1 MAFILS
7 MLMLAAVTSPGW
19 DGGAKA
25 TYVGGSIPG
34 LPDPV
39 KGKIDTTHPKVYRF
53 DAGEMEVNVPWERI
67 NMLEYGQKV
76 GRRIG
81 LAIVV
86 SPLFLMTKS
95 RKHFLT
101 VSFLDEKE
109 RQQALV
115 FELHKDR
122 VRSVLVTM
130 EARTGLRV
138 EFQDNE
144 ARFGEKDHQN
154 RPPLASIRRYRLVF
168 QHVRHGPAG
177 GDACPAGALV
187 ERSEAA
193 LRGGF

>member
-1 MAFILS
+1 MRIAPQISLVSLGPRIRSSRVCYFPL
-7 MLMLAAVTSPGW
+7 LFLFAAGTLFGW

-34 LPDPV
+34 LPDSV
-39 KGKIDTTHPKVYRF
+39 KGKLDLTNTLLCRF
-53 DAGEMEVNVPWERI
+53 DAKEIEVNVPWDKI

-101 VSFLDEKE
+101 VSYLDEKD

-115 FELHKDR
+115 FEIHKDH

-144 ARFGEKDHQN
+144 ARFGGESQ
-154 RPPLASIRRYRLVF
+154 
-168 QHVRHGPAG
+168 
-177 GDACPAGALV
+177 
-187 ERSEAA
+187 
-193 LRGGF
+193 

>member
-1 MAFILS
+1 MRISPRQSLQPRDWKRRSIYLLLLFIL
-7 MLMLAAVTSPGW
+7 ATGGIHAW
-19 DGGAKA
+19 DGDAKA

-34 LPDPV
+34 LPDSV
-39 KGKIDTTHPKVYRF
+39 KGKLDLTHPSICRF
-53 DAGEMEVNVPWERI
+53 DAKEIEVNVPWEKI

-101 VSFLDEKE
+101 VSYLDEKD

-115 FELHKDR
+115 FEIHKDR

-144 ARFGEKDHQN
+144 ARFGGESQ
-154 RPPLASIRRYRLVF
+154 
-168 QHVRHGPAG
+168 
-177 GDACPAGALV
+177 
-187 ERSEAA
+187 
-193 LRGGF
+193 

>member
-1 MAFILS
+1 MKKALTLVAASMMAVVAFAGEFPDIS
-7 MLMLAAVTSPGW
+7 ISEVRALAASKKAVIIDVNGSESFKEGHVPGAL
-19 DGGAKA
+19 DFD
-25 TYVGGSIPG
+25 S
-34 LPDPV
+34 V
-39 KGKIDTTHPKVYRF
+39 KGKLDLTNTLLCRF
-53 DAGEMEVNVPWERI
+53 DAKEIEVNVPWDKI

-101 VSFLDEKE
+101 VSYLDEKD

-115 FELHKDR
+115 FEIHKDH

-144 ARFGEKDHQN
+144 ARFGGESQ
-154 RPPLASIRRYRLVF
+154 
-168 QHVRHGPAG
+168 
-177 GDACPAGALV
+177 
-187 ERSEAA
+187 
-193 LRGGF
+193 

>member
-1 MAFILS
+1 VRLRKFQQIRSRIWHAHLRFATAVVLVP
-7 MLMLAAVTSPGW
+7 LMFATAYGW
-19 DGGAKA
+19 DGGSKA

-34 LPDPV
+34 LPDV
-39 KGKIDTTHPKVYRF
+39 AKGKIDTSGEDDFLF
-53 DAGEMEVNVPWERI
+53 DGKSMEVKVPWNKI

-81 LAIVV
+81 LAILV
-86 SPLFLMTKS
+86 SPLFLMSKT

-101 VSFLDEKE
+101 VSFLDERE

-115 FELHKDR
+115 FEIDKDR

-144 ARFGEKDHQN
+144 ARFGGESQ
-154 RPPLASIRRYRLVF
+154 
-168 QHVRHGPAG
+168 
-177 GDACPAGALV
+177 
-187 ERSEAA
+187 
-193 LRGGF
+193 

>member
-1 MAFILS
+1 MGI
-7 MLMLAAVTSPGW
+7 SPRHSEQPRKRRRRGFSFLLLFLFASGSLYGW

-34 LPDPV
+34 LPDSV
-39 KGKIDTTHPKVYRF
+39 KGKIDTTHPTICRF
-53 DAGEMEVNVPWERI
+53 DANEMEVNVPWDKI

-81 LAIVV
+81 LAIIV

-101 VSFLDEKE
+101 ISFLDEKD

-144 ARFGEKDHQN
+144 ARFGGESQ
-154 RPPLASIRRYRLVF
+154 
-168 QHVRHGPAG
+168 
-177 GDACPAGALV
+177 
-187 ERSEAA
+187 
-193 LRGGF
+193 